1 MTAQTSVLRFLIV
14 DDFST
19 MRRIIR
25 GLLKEAGF
33 VEADEAEDGQ
43 VGLQKL
49 YGSHFDFVITDINMP
64 NMNGF
69 EMLENMKQDE
79 KLKGIPVLMITAEAS
94 KEDVLRA
101 AQIGAAGYI
110 VKPFS
115 KATLEDKITKII
127 KRNAKKILA

>member
-1 MTAQTSVLRFLIV
+1 MANELRFLVV

-25 GLLKEAGF
+25 GLLKEAGY

-94 KEDVLRA
+94 KNDVLRA

-115 KATLEDKITKII
+115 KATLEDKITKIL

>member
-1 MTAQTSVLRFLIV
+1 MTAQKSVLRFLIV

-25 GLLKEAGF
+25 GLLKEAGY

-49 YGSHFDFVITDINMP
+49 YGTQFDFVITDINMP
-64 NMNGF
+64 NMNGL
-69 EMLENMKQDE
+69 EMLANMKQDE

-101 AQIGAAGYI
+101 AQIGADGYI

-115 KATLEDKITKII
+115 KATLEEKISRIL
-127 KRNAKKILA
+127 KRSAKKILA

>member
-1 MTAQTSVLRFLIV
+1 MSNQASALRFLIV

-33 VEADEAEDGQ
+33 IEADEAEDGQ

-49 YGSHFDFVITDINMP
+49 YASHFDFVISDINMP
-64 NMNGF
+64 NMDGLQ
-69 EMLENMKQDE
+69 MLENMKQDE
-79 KLKGIPVLMITAEAS
+79 KLKGIPVLVITAEAS

-115 KATLEDKITKII
+115 KATLEDKINKIL
-127 KRNAKKILA
+127 KRNAK

>member
-1 MTAQTSVLRFLIV
+1 MTAQKSVLRFLIV

-25 GLLKEAGF
+25 GLLKEAGY

-43 VGLQKL
+43 IGLQKL
-49 YGSHFDFVITDINMP
+49 YASQFDFVITDVNMP

-69 EMLENMKQDE
+69 EMLENIKQSE
-79 KLKGIPVLMITAEAS
+79 KLKDIPVLMITAEAS
-94 KEDVLRA
+94 KDDVLRA
-101 AQIGAAGYI
+101 AKIGAAGYI

-115 KATLEDKITKII
+115 KATLEEKINKILR
-127 KRNAKKILA
+127 RNANKSLA